1 MGLITRHISSKVA
14 IVVNLVILVVIG
26 AGTYFLVT
34 QQRQRLEAD
43 LLERGKMQS
52 IVGAKMVGKIFEEA
66 IDNGVFSIRE
76 AFDTDY
82 QQIGNFDPPKFHTKY
97 DFYTDKAVLGI
108 IDEFLLDESIVFAVP
123 VDVNGYLPTHN
134 TRYQQPITG
143 DVDKDRVGN
152 RTKRVFNDPVGLK
165 AAQNKD
171 LGFLQIY
178 HRDTGK
184 VMWDV
189 SSPIYIKGKHWGG
202 FRVGLSLD
210 VIERE
215 KNNLMQG
222 LMIVMGVILVLSVVV
237 THIAVNFSLAP
248 LKRLTAVAQDLAD
261 ANNLEQSIPVTR
273 KDEVGRLQAVLE
285 RLRLSMIIALK
296 KRKG

>member
-222 LMIVMGVILVLSVVV
+222 LMIVMGVILILSVVV

>member
-1 MGLITRHISSKVA
+1 MGFIKGSISTKVA
-14 IVVNLVILVVIG
+14 IVVNFFLLVVMALG
-26 AGTYFLVT
+26 SYFLVV
-34 QQRQRLEAD
+34 QQRQNLEEE
-43 LLERGKMQS
+43 LLNKGRMQS
-52 IVGAKMVGKIFEEA
+52 IVGAKMVGKILEEA
-66 IDNGVFSIRE
+66 VDNGVFSVTD

-108 IDEFLLDESIVFAVP
+108 IDEFLRDESIVFAVP

-165 AAQNKD
+165 AARNEEP
-171 LGFLQIY
+171 GFLQIY

-189 SSPIYIKGKHWGG
+189 SAPIYVKGKHWGG
-202 FRVGLSLD
+202 FRIGLSLD
-210 VIERE
+210 VIERA
-215 KNNLMQG
+215 KNDLMKNL
-222 LMIVMGVILVLSVVV
+222 LIVMGCILLASALV
-237 THIAVNFSLAP
+237 THVAVNFALAP
-248 LKRLTAVAQDLAD
+248 LKRLTGTAQDLAN
-261 ANNLEQSIPVTR
+261 AKNLEKEIPVTR
-273 KDEVGRLQAVLE
+273 QDEIGRLEEVLE
-285 RLRLSMIIALK
+285 RLRLSMLVVLK
-296 KRKG
+296 KVKR

>member
-1 MGLITRHISSKVA
+1 MGFIKGSISTKVA
-14 IVVNLVILVVIG
+14 IVVNFFLLVVMALG
-26 AGTYFLVT
+26 SYFLVV
-34 QQRQRLEAD
+34 QQRQNLEEE
-43 LLERGKMQS
+43 LLNKGRMQS
-52 IVGAKMVGKIFEEA
+52 IVGAKMVGKILEEA
-66 IDNGVFSIRE
+66 VDNGVFSVTD

-108 IDEFLLDESIVFAVP
+108 IDEFLRDESIVFAVP

-165 AAQNKD
+165 AARNEEPG
-171 LGFLQIY
+171 LLQVY

-189 SSPIYIKGKHWGG
+189 SSPIYVKGRHWGG
-202 FRVGLSLD
+202 FRIGLALD
-210 VIERE
+210 VIEQA
-215 KNNLMQG
+215 KNELMKNL
-222 LMIVMGVILVLSVVV
+222 LIVMGVILAVSILV
-237 THIAVNFSLAP
+237 THVAVNLALTP
-248 LKRLTAVAQDLAD
+248 LKRLTGVAMDLAD
-261 ANNLEQSIPVTR
+261 AKNLDQEIPVTR
-273 KDEVGRLQAVLE
+273 KDEIGRLEQVLD
-285 RLRLSMIIALK
+285 RLRLSMLLVLK
-296 KRKG
+296 KKKR

>member
-1 MGLITRHISSKVA
+1 MSLISGSISTKVA
-14 IVVNLVILVVIG
+14 VVVNFFLLLVIA
-26 AGTYFLVT
+26 AGSYFLVV
-34 QQRQRLEAD
+34 QQQQSLED
-43 LLERGKMQS
+43 ELLDKGRMQS
-52 IVGAKMVGKIFEEA
+52 VVGAKMVGKIMEEA
-66 IDNGVFSIRE
+66 IDNGVFSVKD

-108 IDEFLLDESIVFAVP
+108 IDEFLLDESVVFAVP

-165 AAQNKD
+165 AAHNEEQ
-171 LGFLQIY
+171 GFLQIY

-189 SSPIYIKGKHWGG
+189 SSPIYVKGKHWGG
-202 FRVGLSLD
+202 FRIGLSLD
-210 VIERE
+210 AIDRA
-215 KNNLMQG
+215 KNDLMKH
-222 LMIVMGVILVLSVVV
+222 LLIVMGVILVVSVLV
-237 THIAVNFSLAP
+237 THMAVNFALAP
-248 LKRLTAVAQDLAD
+248 LRRLTGVAQDLAD
-261 ANNLEQSIPVTR
+261 AKNLDKEIPVTR
-273 KDEVGRLQAVLE
+273 KDEIGRLEEVLE
-285 RLRLSMIIALK
+285 RLRLSMLVVLK
-296 KRKG
+296 KMKR

>member
-134 TRYQQPITG
+134 TRYQQSITG